1 MWNGEDLVLYHKDNI
16 TGHKSRINLAVLGE
30 F

>member
-1 MWNGEDLVLYHKDNI
+1 MWNGGDLVLYHNDNT
-16 TGHKSRINLAVLGE
+16 TGHKFRINLAVLGE